1 MDSSESQQA
10 CRAFVANAV
19 IRHLDLTLCPNVFV
33 NPRAY
38 IVCRPDVPSKNCI
51 DPSVTYQALG
61 ALNRAPIYA
70 RSVTNTENVHII
82 GLDSKLKTRSSIE
95 SAQPTKNSK
104 SVSDIVVSGES
115 CDRRFACLAAMIRST
130 LSCRKWQGCESK
142 FALNHSGSISTIYR
156 NAADETPRAS

>member
-1 MDSSESQQA
+1 MLGTAMDSSESQQA

-82 GLDSKLKTRSSIE
+82 GLRFKT
-95 SAQPTKNSK
+95 Q
-104 SVSDIVVSGES
+104 D
-115 CDRRFACLAAMIRST
+115 
-130 LSCRKWQGCESK
+130 
-142 FALNHSGSISTIYR
+142 ALQHRIGTTYQQLEISFRHSGVR
-156 NAADETPRAS
+156 RKL